1 MLDTRDWCDVDSNE
15 EFCIPE
21 LPPLPILKW
30 QIPEDGTSI
39 DKEER
44 DQGIFNTISENPL
57 RSRFDFSKE
66 GSPKSR
72 SEIADA
78 DYVCFVGKFPNRTNI
93 ADLES
98 FVRSN
103 GVNFTDVRIGPKKNP
118 NANTFGYVDLP
129 TRHDYEK
136 LLSLDGIEY
145 RGRLIRVDHATRK
158 DNAVRTPLRW
168 WFQARTEIY
177 GRSSSSGRRTKSSDR
192 SSRGLKNTD
201 AKTTK
206 NIGRFQRMKTI
217 RAQKTGTRNKNKYRR
232 KLKSSVSE
240 LKSKR
245 LTEALRQK

>member
-30 QIPEDGTSI
+30 QIPEDKTSV

-44 DQGIFNTISENPL
+44 DQAFPSPISENPH
-57 RSRFDFSKE
+57 RFRFDFSKE
-66 GSPKSR
+66 ASPKSR
-72 SEIADA
+72 SEIA
-78 DYVCFVGKFPNRTNI
+78 DYVCFVGKFPNRTSI
-93 ADLES
+93 VDLED
-98 FVRSN
+98 FVRSK
-103 GVNFTDVRIGPKKNP
+103 GVTFTDVRIGPKKNP

-145 RGRLIRVDHATRK
+145 RGRSIRVDHATRK
-158 DNAVRTPLRW
+158 DTATRTPLRKK
-168 WFQARTEIY
+168 FQARREIY
-177 GRSSSSGRRTKSSDR
+177 RRSSSSARQTKSSDR
-192 SSRGLKNTD
+192 SSRGFKKTN

-206 NIGRFQRMKTI
+206 NIGRFQRMKTP
-217 RAQKTGTRNKNKYRR
+217 RAQKTETRNKHKYRK
-232 KLKSSVSE
+232 KLKNSVPD
-240 LKSKR
+240 LKSKG

>member
-44 DQGIFNTISENPL
+44 DQGILSAISENPQ
-57 RSRFDFSKE
+57 RFRFDFSKE

-72 SEIADA
+72 NDIA
-78 DYVCFVGKFPNRTNI
+78 DYVCFVGKFPNRTSI
-93 ADLES
+93 ADLEK

-129 TRHDYEK
+129 TRHDYAK

-145 RGRLIRVDHATRK
+145 KGRSIRVDHATRK
-158 DNAVRTPLRW
+158 DTAARTPRRW
-168 WFQARTEIY
+168 KFQAREIHR
-177 GRSSSSGRRTKSSDR
+177 RSSSSARRTKSSDR
-192 SSRGLKNTD
+192 SSRGLKKID

-206 NIGRFQRMKTI
+206 NIGRFQRTKTF
-217 RAQKTGTRNKNKYRR
+217 RAQKTGTRNKNTYRK
-232 KLKSSVSE
+232 KLKSSVAE
-240 LKSKR
+240 LKSRR

>member
-1 MLDTRDWCDVDSNE
+1 MLDTRDWCDVDSDE
-15 EFCIPE
+15 EYCIPE
-21 LPPLPILKW
+21 LPPLPILEW
-30 QIPEDGTSI
+30 QIPEDETSSY
-39 DKEER
+39 KNEPE
-44 DQGIFNTISENPL
+44 QGIRSPLSKNPQ
-57 RSRFDFSKE
+57 RFRFEFSRD
-66 GSPKSR
+66 GSPKCR
-72 SEIADA
+72 SETS
-78 DYVCFVGKFPNRTNI
+78 DYVCFVGKFPTRTSI
-93 ADLES
+93 ADLEN
-98 FVRSN
+98 FVRSK

-158 DNAVRTPLRW
+158 DNAVRRPLRW
-168 WFQARTEIY
+168 KFQARTEIY

-206 NIGRFQRMKTI
+206 KIRRFQRMKTL

>member
-30 QIPEDGTSI
+30 QIPEDGTSTE
-39 DKEER
+39 KEER
-44 DQGIFNTISENPL
+44 DQGILSQISENPQ
-57 RSRFDFSKE
+57 RFRFDFSKE

-72 SEIADA
+72 SEIAD
-78 DYVCFVGKFPNRTNI
+78 YICFIGKFPNRTNI
-93 ADLES
+93 ADLEN

-145 RGRLIRVDHATRK
+145 KGRSIRVDHATRK
-158 DNAVRTPLRW
+158 DNAARTPVRW
-168 WFQARTEIY
+168 KFQARREVY
-177 GRSSSSGRRTKSSDR
+177 GRSSSSARRTKSSER

-206 NIGRFQRMKTI
+206 NIGRFHRMKTL
-217 RAQKTGTRNKNKYRR
+217 RAQKTGTRNKNKYRK